1 MLCQHR
7 AASRAGKPP
16 RHSGARDG
24 GRGIFFFRFVGVG
37 GCRFWGDFLVAF
49 FVFFSFLLVRLFVWS
64 WGGFVLVW
72 FLRVI
77 FFFGFGWVGFFLF
90 LRRQRINL
98 FPCKKEKLFERHAG
112 ERAAKPSPGR
122 AGELPA
128 GGGTC
133 CRACG
138 AAAPGCPCSCRSACD
153 SRTPA
158 EAPST
163 AGPLRREQHR
173 VNPGGERPPLRWPR
187 GSRGGLGQLR
197 LCARPA
203 GARGG
208 SPRVSQRQE

>member
-1 MLCQHR
+1 M
-7 AASRAGKPP
+7 
-16 RHSGARDG
+16 
-24 GRGIFFFRFVGVG
+24 
-37 GCRFWGDFLVAF
+37 VAF